1 MLKPVTAQNIEFDF
15 WHTTTFALRGLL
27 IAFLLS
33 FVCLPGGQGIG
44 APPERPGTGLPA
56 TAEHDIA
63 PWDGPAFNVWIP
75 VEKNGGRPDSWIN
88 VRIWKEPGKSKT
100 KFVFPDETMK
110 IGAAIYYSDL
120 VSPRAID
127 WQTQPR
133 QSVKGWVR
141 FSQVNSDQPIL
152 GEFEFV
158 TENAIPL
165 KGRFEA
171 QWLNRSW
178 LGG

>member
-1 MLKPVTAQNIEFDF
+1 
-15 WHTTTFALRGLL
+15 
-27 IAFLLS
+27 
-33 FVCLPGGQGIG
+33 
-44 APPERPGTGLPA
+44 
-56 TAEHDIA
+56 
-63 PWDGPAFNVWIP
+63 
-75 VEKNGGRPDSWIN
+75 
-88 VRIWKEPGKSKT
+88 
-100 KFVFPDETMK
+100 MK

-127 WQTQPR
+127 WKKQPR
-133 QSVKGWVR
+133 QNVQGWVR

-171 QWLNRSW
+171 QWQNRSW